1 MAMRHLWCACTKFQ
15 PNPASRRVLSRSQ
28 SGNGSRKTTRIIPS
42 VSNNQ
47 ILKAMRKSFVYAAGL
62 MCLALSITDCQKEL
76 VDQTTPASEPNFE
89 LFAQPVTT
97 KTANDGL
104 DTKWV
109 AKDAINVFHAEAGS
123 TLYVSD
129 NQFTVK
135 DIETGRFDGTV
146 SKSLSADKS
155 YDWYAFYPYSS
166 YNKTPAGIS
175 KDTFGYT
182 TIGGTSQTQTGNGSR
197 AHLAGESC
205 PLYGIASNV
214 ASDKVPSISMN
225 HLTSV
230 IKVSVTNNSGEDL
243 TVSSVSFTGTEDI
256 VGTYFIN
263 FAASPVAYKS
273 SGNAYVSSTASLTVS
288 NGEALANGS
297 SADFY
302 IALKPFTAKTGSTL
316 KLAVNGYE
324 KTLKLKNDITFTAG
338 HIKPLNFNYDKKV
351 LDCVT
356 LPWSI
361 DGTDGSTVWK
371 NTVGLSQNGLGSDYA
386 DGHKPYLTKLD
397 ADGDYVQVKYDSPAS
412 FVKFAVKMIGG
423 KNTSYMTVQGSAA
436 GQSFTDIEKFT
447 ISGKQNDILSFTTS
461 QPIDTEYRYI
471 RLLFKKGSNVGLG
484 AVEISKHST
493 DPVINADNVLGVPA
507 RGVVN
512 QELAYTITNT
522 VEGAVLSVTGDNEVV
537 TAIDIDGVVTYDVAA
552 NKTAS
557 DREGT
562 ITLTYAKDGVTLT
575 EKTVKVQQLAPVFK
589 VSRASVEIDATKG
602 AQTTITVTSD
612 FDWMADAST
621 SAGFSFSP
629 NTYAWQ
635 EGGKETVTITASN
648 ANASEAGTATLGTI
662 TFSNIETEEELIVTV
677 TQKSSYVA
685 PATDTEA
692 TYGIDAF
699 SGGTSGSGSALTI
712 INSDSNIS
720 LSGVGYRADT
730 HVKIYANQTLTITPQ
745 NGKTITNIV
754 ITATTSTYVG
764 IWKASSASV
773 SVSGTSVTWTGT
785 STAAVTLTNTASKQ
799 ARITNVVV
807 TYK

>member
-1 MAMRHLWCACTKFQ
+1 
-15 PNPASRRVLSRSQ
+15 
-28 SGNGSRKTTRIIPS
+28 
-42 VSNNQ
+42 
-47 ILKAMRKSFVYAAGL
+47 MRKSFIYAAGL

-89 LFAQPVTT
+89 LFARPVTT
-97 KTANDGL
+97 KTANNGL

-123 TLYVSD
+123 TEYVSD
-129 NQFTVK
+129 GKFTVK
-135 DIETGRFDGTV
+135 DIETGRFDGKVKT
-146 SKSLSADKS
+146 LDADKS
-155 YDWYAFYPYSS
+155 YDWYAFYPYTSQITTPGE
-166 YNKTPAGIS
+166 KTAGWV
-175 KDTFGYT
+175 TV
-182 TIGGTSQTQTGNGSR
+182 GGTSQTQTGNGSR

-214 ASDKVPSISMN
+214 ASDKVPSIAMN

-256 VGTYFIN
+256 VGTYYIN
-263 FAASPVAYKS
+263 FADSPVAYKS
-273 SGNAYVSSTASLTVS
+273 SGNAYVSPTASLTVA

-302 IALKPFTAKTGSTL
+302 IALKPFTATAGSTL

-324 KTLKLKNDITFTAG
+324 KTLTLKNDITFTAG
-338 HIKPLNFNYDKKV
+338 HIKPLNFNFDKKV

-361 DGTDGSTVWK
+361 DGTGGSSVWK
-371 NTVGLSQNGLGSDYA
+371 NTVGLSQKGLGSDYG
-386 DGHKPYLTKLD
+386 DINKPYLTKLD

-493 DPVINADNVLGVPA
+493 DPVINADNVLGVSA
-507 RGVVN
+507 RGIVN

-522 VEGAVLSVTGDNEVV
+522 VEGAVLSVAGDNTVV
-537 TAIDIDGVVTYDVAA
+537 EAIEMDGTITYDVRR
-552 NKTAS
+552 NTSKES
-557 DREGT
+557 REGS
-562 ITLTYAKDGVTLT
+562 ITLTYSKGGETLA
-575 EKTVKVQQLAPVFK
+575 EKTVKVQQNAPVFNAARTT
-589 VSRASVEIDATKG
+589 VELEATADAS
-602 AQTTITVTSD
+602 TTIVLTSD
-612 FDWMADAST
+612 FDWKAEASVGAT
-621 SAGFSFSP
+621 FTFTP
-629 NTYAWQ
+629 DTYTWA
-635 EGGKETVTITASN
+635 EGGKQTVTIKATA
-648 ANASEAGTATLGTI
+648 ANESENGTIERGTI
-662 TFSNIETEEELIVTV
+662 TFTNVETKETLEVKV

-685 PATDTEA
+685 PTTGKTVTKKISDIVSENNYKVSSGNNNVNTIMKSLK
-692 TYGIDAF
+692 IDDVITLSSTGGGNTGSF
-699 SGGTSGSGSALTI
+699 WGTSPNIDWRCYQNG
-712 INSDSNIS
+712 NSS
-720 LSGVGYRADT
+720 V
-730 HVKIYANQTLTITPQ
+730 VKISAADGYVIEKVKLIFTVSNSGTL
-745 NGKTITNIV
+745 NGGEV
-754 ITATTSTYVG
+754 
-764 IWKASSASV
+764 
-773 SVSGTSVTWTGT
+773 VSGKEYIVNAQDISYTIGHSSGT
-785 STAAVTLTNTASKQ
+785 RNGQ
-799 ARITNVVV
+799 IRITEISV
-807 TYK
+807 TYKGK

>member
-1 MAMRHLWCACTKFQ
+1 
-15 PNPASRRVLSRSQ
+15 
-28 SGNGSRKTTRIIPS
+28 
-42 VSNNQ
+42 
-47 ILKAMRKSFVYAAGL
+47 MRKSFVYAAGL
-62 MCLALSITDCQKEL
+62 MCLALSITDCRKEL

-97 KTANDGL
+97 KTANNGL

-197 AHLAGESC
+197 VHLAGESC

-324 KTLKLKNDITFTAG
+324 KTLTLKNDITFTAG
-338 HIKPLNFNYDKKV
+338 HIKPLNFNYEKKV

-361 DGTDGSTVWK
+361 DGTGGSSIWK
-371 NTVGLSQNGLGSDYA
+371 NTIGLSQKGLGNDYA
-386 DGHKPYLTKLD
+386 NTNKPYLTRFDTDK
-397 ADGDYVQVKYDSPAS
+397 DYVQIKYDSPAAK
-412 FVKFAVKMIGG
+412 VKFGVKMFG
-423 KNTSYMTVQGSAA
+423 TSASTMTVQGSADGTA
-436 GQSFTDIEKFT
+436 FSDVEAFT
-447 ISGKQNDILSFTTS
+447 IPKTQNKTYSFTTS
-461 QPIDTEYRYI
+461 KSIDASYRYI
-471 RLLFKKGSNVGLG
+471 RLSFTKGGNVGLG
-484 AVEISKHST
+484 AVEITKEST
-493 DPVINADNVLGVPA
+493 DPRTPLATPKVQAEVRD
-507 RGVVN
+507 VN
-512 QELAYTITNT
+512 SVYAFWGEIAGAKDYTVTCGTQSITLAGTDHTFTDLAYSTSYTISVVANPTDALVNAPSAAGTTTVTTGANPSGETIVTYQHIFTSKPNVGNNIKLSNVSWKIAASNLGNYNSTNYAGVQFGT
-522 VEGAVLSVTGDNEVV
+522 KNSSGSITLTSAAWSYKEKTKITEVRVWLNAGTGTPTASVNIGGKEATS
-537 TAIDIDGVVTYDVAA
+537 DGVVVKQ
-552 NKTAS
+552 NKNAQS
-557 DREGT
+557 
-562 ITLTYAKDGVTLT
+562 YK
-575 EKTVKVQQLAPVFK
+575 
-589 VSRASVEIDATKG
+589 DATML
-602 AQTTITVTSD
+602 TFTPVD
-612 FDWMADAST
+612 
-621 SAGFSFSP
+621 
-629 NTYAWQ
+629 
-635 EGGKETVTITASN
+635 GGDS
-648 ANASEAGTATLGTI
+648 G
-662 TFSNIETEEELIVTV
+662 IV
-677 TQKSSYVA
+677 
-685 PATDTEA
+685 
-692 TYGIDAF
+692 
-699 SGGTSGSGSALTI
+699 
-712 INSDSNIS
+712 
-720 LSGVGYRADT
+720 
-730 HVKIYANQTLTITPQ
+730 
-745 NGKTITNIV
+745 V
-754 ITATTSTYVG
+754 I
-764 IWKASSASV
+764 KASSSN
-773 SVSGTSVTWTGT
+773 
-785 STAAVTLTNTASKQ
+785 AAYICAIEIDCL
-799 ARITNVVV
+799 
-807 TYK
+807 

>member
-1 MAMRHLWCACTKFQ
+1 
-15 PNPASRRVLSRSQ
+15 
-28 SGNGSRKTTRIIPS
+28 
-42 VSNNQ
+42 
-47 ILKAMRKSFVYAAGL
+47 MRKSFIYAAGL

-89 LFAQPVTT
+89 LFARPVTT
-97 KTANDGL
+97 KTANNGL

-109 AKDAINVFHAEAGS
+109 AEDAINVFHAEAGS
-123 TLYVSD
+123 TEYVSD

-146 SKSLSADKS
+146 STSLSADKS
-155 YDWYAFYPYSS
+155 YDWYAFYPYTSQITTPGE
-166 YNKTPAGIS
+166 KTAGRV
-175 KDTFGYT
+175 TV
-182 TIGGTSQTQTGNGSR
+182 GGTSQTQTGNGSR

-214 ASDKVPSISMN
+214 ASDKVPSIEMN

-243 TVSSVSFTGTEDI
+243 TVSSVSFTGTENI

-302 IALKPFTAKTGSTL
+302 IALKPFTATAGSTL

-324 KTLKLKNDITFTAG
+324 KTLTLDNDITFTAG
-338 HIKPLNFNYDKKV
+338 HIKPLNFNFDKKV

-361 DGTDGSTVWK
+361 DGTGGSSIWK
-371 NTVGLSQNGLGSDYA
+371 NTIGLSQKGLGNDYA
-386 DGHKPYLTKLD
+386 NTNKPYLTKFD
-397 ADGDYVQVKYDSPAS
+397 TDKDYVQIKYDSPAAK
-412 FVKFAVKMIGG
+412 VKFGVKMFG
-423 KNTSYMTVQGSAA
+423 TSTSTMTVQGSADGTA
-436 GQSFTDIEKFT
+436 FSDIEAFT
-447 ISGKQNDILSFTTS
+447 IPKKQNGTYSFTTS
-461 QPIDTEYRYI
+461 KSIDASYRYI
-471 RLLFKKGSNVGLG
+471 RLSFTKGGNVGLG
-484 AVEISKHST
+484 AVEITKEST
-493 DPVINADNVLGVPA
+493 DPVISTENIIGVSA
-507 RGVVN
+507 HGVEN
-512 QELAYTITNT
+512 QTLVYSISNG
-522 VEGAVLSVTGDNEVV
+522 VDGAVLTAVGDGTVV
-537 TAIDIDGVVTYDVAA
+537 TTMCENDAVTYMVAA

-589 VSRASVEIDATKG
+589 VSRASVELDATKW

-612 FDWMADAST
+612 FDWMANAST

-629 NTYAWQ
+629 DTYTWQ

-764 IWKASSASV
+764 TWKASSASV

>member
-1 MAMRHLWCACTKFQ
+1 
-15 PNPASRRVLSRSQ
+15 
-28 SGNGSRKTTRIIPS
+28 
-42 VSNNQ
+42 
-47 ILKAMRKSFVYAAGL
+47 MRKSFVYAAGL

-89 LFAQPVTT
+89 LFARPVTT

-123 TLYVSD
+123 TAYVID
-129 NQFTVK
+129 GQFTVK

-256 VGTYFIN
+256 VGTYYIN

-302 IALKPFTAKTGSTL
+302 IALKPFTAKAGSTL

-324 KTLKLKNDITFTAG
+324 KTLTLKNDITFTAG
-338 HIKPLNFNYDKKV
+338 HIKPLNFNFDKKV

-397 ADGDYVQVKYDSPAS
+397 TNNDYVQVKYDSPAS

-423 KNTSYMTVQGSAA
+423 NNTSYMTVQGSAA

-447 ISGKQNDILSFTTS
+447 ISGKNNDILSFTTS

-522 VEGAVLSVTGDNEVV
+522 VEGAVLSVAGDDTVV
-537 TAIDIDGVVTYDVAA
+537 EAIEMDGTITYDVKK
-552 NKTAS
+552 NTSKES
-557 DREGT
+557 REGS
-562 ITLTYAKDGVTLT
+562 ITLTYSKGGETLA

-612 FDWMADAST
+612 FDWMADASA

-629 NTYAWQ
+629 NTYTWQ
-635 EGGKETVTITASN
+635 EGGKETVTITASADN
-648 ANASEAGTATLGTI
+648 SSESGTATLGTI
-662 TFSNIETEEELIVTV
+662 TFSNIETKEEIIVTV
-677 TQKSSYVA
+677 AQKSSYVA
-685 PATDTEA
+685 PTTDTEV

-699 SGGTSGSGSALTI
+699 SDGTSGSGSALTI
-712 INSDSNIS
+712 ANSDSNIS
-720 LSGVGYRADT
+720 LSGVGYKSGD
-730 HVKIYANQTLTITPQ
+730 HVKIYANNTLTVTPQ
-745 NGKTITNIV
+745 KGKTITKIV
-754 ITATTSTYVG
+754 ITAKSNNYIKT
-764 IWKASSASV
+764 WKASTGDV
-773 SVSGTSVTWTGT
+773 SVSGSTATWTGT
-785 STAAVTLTNTASKQ
+785 STTSITLTNSAAAQ
-799 ARITNVVV
+799 ARITKVVV

>member
-15 PNPASRRVLSRSQ
+15 PNPASRRALSRSQ
-28 SGNGSRKTTRIIPS
+28 SSNGSRKTTRIIPS

-97 KTANDGL
+97 KTANNGL

-123 TLYVSD
+123 TSYFSD
-129 NQFTVK
+129 NNFTVK

-197 AHLAGESC
+197 VHLAGESC

-324 KTLKLKNDITFTAG
+324 KTLTLKNDITFTAG
-338 HIKPLNFNYDKKV
+338 HIKPLNFDYDTSLKTATFNFADPESLGLTKPAQSGETKIETPIAK
-351 LDCVT
+351 DGIT
-356 LPWSI
+356 L
-361 DGTDGSTVWK
+361 TTANGSTATRIYNSKGSCDLRVYK
-371 NTVGLSQNGLGSDYA
+371 DGGKLTFSAADGYLIKSISFVGGKTTAISVDSGVYA
-386 DGHKPYLTKLD
+386 DNVWTGKSQSVTFTATNTLQISSASLVYEKGVVLPSLATPEVLAEVQNVNSVYAHWGEIVGAK
-397 ADGDYVQVKYDSPAS
+397 DY
-412 FVKFAVKMIGG
+412 
-423 KNTSYMTVQGSAA
+423 TVTCGEQTFTTAATEYTFTNLAYSTEYTVSVVANPSDETTNAPSAA
-436 GQSFTDIEKFT
+436 GKSEIVKTGANPSGETIVETKIDFEAELTTFVDWSFTNIAK
-447 ISGKQNDILSFTTS
+447 N
-461 QPIDTEYRYI
+461 
-471 RLLFKKGSNVGLG
+471 N
-484 AVEISKHST
+484 
-493 DPVINADNVLGVPA
+493 
-507 RGVVN
+507 
-512 QELAYTITNT
+512 TITAKAGSYYGKT
-522 VEGAVLSVTGDNEVV
+522 TG
-537 TAIDIDGVVTYDVAA
+537 
-552 NKTAS
+552 KTAS
-557 DREGT
+557 
-562 ITLTYAKDGVTLT
+562 A
-575 EKTVKVQQLAPVFK
+575 
-589 VSRASVEIDATKG
+589 ATKG
-602 AQTTITVTSD
+602 IIAKPKNV
-612 FDWMADAST
+612 
-621 SAGFSFSP
+621 SFSIS
-629 NTYAWQ
+629 
-635 EGGKETVTITASN
+635 KETTNTTSSKWKVQVSTNNKDWTDVKSVSATDMSKGVWKDYSVDLASYKDVYVRIYY
-648 ANASEAGTATLGTI
+648 AGTTAIRCIDEVVL
-662 TFSNIETEEELIVTV
+662 
-677 TQKSSYVA
+677 SYV
-685 PATDTEA
+685 
-692 TYGIDAF
+692 
-699 SGGTSGSGSALTI
+699 
-712 INSDSNIS
+712 
-720 LSGVGYRADT
+720 
-730 HVKIYANQTLTITPQ
+730 K
-745 NGKTITNIV
+745 
-754 ITATTSTYVG
+754 
-764 IWKASSASV
+764 
-773 SVSGTSVTWTGT
+773 
-785 STAAVTLTNTASKQ
+785 
-799 ARITNVVV
+799 
-807 TYK
+807 

>member
-1 MAMRHLWCACTKFQ
+1 
-15 PNPASRRVLSRSQ
+15 
-28 SGNGSRKTTRIIPS
+28 
-42 VSNNQ
+42 
-47 ILKAMRKSFVYAAGL
+47 MRKSFVYAAGL

-97 KTANDGL
+97 KTANNGL

-109 AKDAINVFHAEAGS
+109 ANDAINVFHAEAGS
-123 TLYVSD
+123 TAYDSD
-129 NQFTVK
+129 GRFTVK

-273 SGNAYVSSTASLTVS
+273 RGNAYVSSTASLTVS

-324 KTLKLKNDITFTAG
+324 KTLTLKNDITFTAG
-338 HIKPLNFNYDKKV
+338 HIKPLNFNFDKKV

-361 DGTDGSTVWK
+361 DGTGGSSVWK
-371 NTVGLSQNGLGSDYA
+371 NTVGLSQKGLGSDYG
-386 DGHKPYLTKLD
+386 DINKPYLTKLD

-447 ISGKQNDILSFTTS
+447 ISGKNNDILSFTTS
-461 QPIDTEYRYI
+461 QPINTEYRYI

-493 DPVINADNVLGVPA
+493 DPVINADNVLGVSA

-522 VEGAVLSVTGDNEVV
+522 VEGAVLSVAGDNTVV
-537 TAIDIDGVVTYDVAA
+537 EAIEMDGTITYDVKK
-552 NKTAS
+552 NTSKES
-557 DREGT
+557 REGS
-562 ITLTYAKDGVTLT
+562 ITLTYSKGGETLA

-612 FDWMADAST
+612 FDWMADASA

-629 NTYAWQ
+629 NTYTWQ
-635 EGGKETVTITASN
+635 EGGKETVTITASADN
-648 ANASEAGTATLGTI
+648 SSESGTATLGTI
-662 TFSNIETEEELIVTV
+662 TFSNIETKEEIIVTV
-677 TQKSSYVA
+677 AQKSSYVA
-685 PATDTEA
+685 PTTDTEV

-699 SGGTSGSGSALTI
+699 SDGTSGSGSALTI
-712 INSDSNIS
+712 ANSDSNIS
-720 LSGVGYRADT
+720 LSGVGYKSGD
-730 HVKIYANQTLTITPQ
+730 HVKIYANNTLTVTPQ
-745 NGKTITNIV
+745 KGKTITKIV
-754 ITATTSTYVG
+754 ITAKSNNYIKT
-764 IWKASSASV
+764 WKASTGDV
-773 SVSGTSVTWTGT
+773 SVSGSTATWTGT
-785 STAAVTLTNTASKQ
+785 STTSITLTNSAAAQ
-799 ARITNVVV
+799 ARITKVVV

>member
-1 MAMRHLWCACTKFQ
+1 
-15 PNPASRRVLSRSQ
+15 
-28 SGNGSRKTTRIIPS
+28 
-42 VSNNQ
+42 
-47 ILKAMRKSFVYAAGL
+47 MRKSFIYAAGL

-89 LFAQPVTT
+89 LFARPVTT
-97 KTANDGL
+97 KTANNDL

-109 AKDAINVFHAEAGS
+109 AEDAINVFHAETGS
-123 TLYVSD
+123 TKYVSD
-129 NQFTVK
+129 GKFTVK
-135 DIETGRFDGTV
+135 DIETGRFDGKV
-146 SKSLSADKS
+146 STSLSADKS

-273 SGNAYVSSTASLTVS
+273 RGNAYVSSTASLTVS

-324 KTLKLKNDITFTAG
+324 KTLTLKNDITFTAG
-338 HIKPLNFNYDKKV
+338 HIKPLNFNFDKKV

-361 DGTDGSTVWK
+361 DGTGGSSVWK
-371 NTVGLSQNGLGSDYA
+371 NTVGLSQKGLGSDYG
-386 DGHKPYLTKLD
+386 DINKPYLTKLD

-423 KNTSYMTVQGSAA
+423 NNTSYMTVQGSAA

-461 QPIDTEYRYI
+461 QPIDAEYRYI

-484 AVEISKHST
+484 AVEISMHST
-493 DPVINADNVLGVPA
+493 DPVINADNVLGVSA

-522 VEGAVLSVTGDNEVV
+522 VEGAVLSVAGDNTVV
-537 TAIDIDGVVTYDVAA
+537 EAIEMDGTITYDVKK
-552 NKTAS
+552 NTSKES
-557 DREGT
+557 REGS
-562 ITLTYAKDGVTLT
+562 ITLTYSKGGETLA
-575 EKTVKVQQLAPVFK
+575 EKTVKVQQNAPVFNAARTT
-589 VSRASVEIDATKG
+589 VELEATVDAS
-602 AQTTITVTSD
+602 TTITLTSD
-612 FDWMADAST
+612 FDWMAEA
-621 SAGFSFSP
+621 SAGATFTFTP
-629 NTYAWQ
+629 DTYTWA
-635 EGGKETVTITASN
+635 EGGKQTVTIKATA
-648 ANASEAGTATLGTI
+648 ANESENGTIERGTI
-662 TFSNIETEEELIVTV
+662 TFTNIETKETLEVKV

-685 PATDTEA
+685 PTIGKTVTKKISDIVSENNYKVSSGNNVNTIMKSLK
-692 TYGIDAF
+692 IDDVITLSSTGGGNTGSF
-699 SGGTSGSGSALTI
+699 WGTSPNIDWRCYQNG
-712 INSDSNIS
+712 NSS
-720 LSGVGYRADT
+720 V
-730 HVKIYANQTLTITPQ
+730 VKISAADGYVIEKVKLIFTVSNSGTL
-745 NGKTITNIV
+745 NGGEV
-754 ITATTSTYVG
+754 
-764 IWKASSASV
+764 
-773 SVSGTSVTWTGT
+773 VSGKEYIVNAQDISYTIGHSSGT
-785 STAAVTLTNTASKQ
+785 KNNGQ
-799 ARITNVVV
+799 IRITEISV
-807 TYK
+807 TYKGK

>member
-1 MAMRHLWCACTKFQ
+1 
-15 PNPASRRVLSRSQ
+15 
-28 SGNGSRKTTRIIPS
+28 
-42 VSNNQ
+42 
-47 ILKAMRKSFVYAAGL
+47 

-123 TLYVSD
+123 TAYDSD
-129 NQFTVK
+129 GRFTVK

-302 IALKPFTAKTGSTL
+302 IALKPFTAKTGTTL

-324 KTLKLKNDITFTAG
+324 KTLTLKNDITFTAG
-338 HIKPLNFNYDKKV
+338 HIKPLNFNFDKKV

-371 NTVGLSQNGLGSDYA
+371 NTVGLSQNGINTKDYA
-386 DGHKPYLTKLD
+386 SSNSPYLTKID
-397 ADGDYVQVKYDSPAS
+397 NTNDYVQIKIDSPAS
-412 FVKFAVKMIGG
+412 FVKFGVKGFSGG
-423 KNTSYMTVQGSAA
+423 SGSTESSMTVQGSIS
-436 GQSFTDIEKFT
+436 GDTFTDIEKFT
-447 ISGKQNDILSFTTS
+447 ISSAKILSFTTS
-461 QPIDTEYRYI
+461 ATINPEYRYI
-471 RLLFKKGSNVGLG
+471 RLLFTKGSYNVGLG
-484 AVEISKHST
+484 AVEITKEST
-493 DPVINADNVLGVPA
+493 DPRTPLATPKVQAEVRDVNSVYAFWGEIAGAKDYTVTCGEQTITTAETEYTFKDLSYSTEYTVSVVANPSDETTNAPSAAGRSEIVKTGANPA
-507 RGVVN
+507 ETVVETKIDFEA
-512 QELAYTITNT
+512 ELA
-522 VEGAVLSVTGDNEVV
+522 
-537 TAIDIDGVVTYDVAA
+537 
-552 NKTAS
+552 
-557 DREGT
+557 
-562 ITLTYAKDGVTLT
+562 
-575 EKTVKVQQLAPVFK
+575 
-589 VSRASVEIDATKG
+589 
-602 AQTTITVTSD
+602 
-612 FDWMADAST
+612 
-621 SAGFSFSP
+621 
-629 NTYAWQ
+629 
-635 EGGKETVTITASN
+635 
-648 ANASEAGTATLGTI
+648 
-662 TFSNIETEEELIVTV
+662 
-677 TQKSSYVA
+677 
-685 PATDTEA
+685 
-692 TYGIDAF
+692 
-699 SGGTSGSGSALTI
+699 
-712 INSDSNIS
+712 
-720 LSGVGYRADT
+720 
-730 HVKIYANQTLTITPQ
+730 
-745 NGKTITNIV
+745 
-754 ITATTSTYVG
+754 TYVDWSFA
-764 IWKASSASV
+764 I
-773 SVSGTSVTWTGT
+773 
-785 STAAVTLTNTASKQ
+785 
-799 ARITNVVV
+799 I
-807 TYK
+807 

>member
-1 MAMRHLWCACTKFQ
+1 
-15 PNPASRRVLSRSQ
+15 
-28 SGNGSRKTTRIIPS
+28 
-42 VSNNQ
+42 
-47 ILKAMRKSFVYAAGL
+47 MRKSFIYAAGL

-89 LFAQPVTT
+89 LFARPVTT
-97 KTANDGL
+97 KTANNDL

-109 AKDAINVFHAEAGS
+109 ANDGINVFHAEAGS

-155 YDWYAFYPYSS
+155 YDWYAFYPYTSQIS
-166 YNKTPAGIS
+166 TPG
-175 KDTFGYT
+175 DREVGWVTV
-182 TIGGTSQTQTGNGSR
+182 GGTSQTQTGNGSR

-263 FAASPVAYKS
+263 FAASPVSYKS

-324 KTLKLKNDITFTAG
+324 KTLTLKNDITFTAG

-397 ADGDYVQVKYDSPAS
+397 TNNDYVQVKYDSPAS

-423 KNTSYMTVQGSAA
+423 NNTSYMTVQGSAA

-447 ISGKQNDILSFTTS
+447 ISGKNNDILSFTTS

-522 VEGAVLSVTGDNEVV
+522 VEGAVLSVAGDNTVV
-537 TAIDIDGVVTYDVAA
+537 EAIEMDGTITYDVKK
-552 NKTAS
+552 NTSKES
-557 DREGT
+557 REGS
-562 ITLTYAKDGVTLT
+562 ITLTYSKGGETLA

-612 FDWMADAST
+612 FDWMADASA

-629 NTYAWQ
+629 NTYTWQ
-635 EGGKETVTITASN
+635 EGGKETVTITASADN
-648 ANASEAGTATLGTI
+648 SSESGTATLGTI
-662 TFSNIETEEELIVTV
+662 TFSNIETKEEIIVTV
-677 TQKSSYVA
+677 AQKSSYVA
-685 PATDTEA
+685 PTTDTEV

-699 SGGTSGSGSALTI
+699 SDGTSGSGSALTI
-712 INSDSNIS
+712 ANSDSNIS
-720 LSGVGYRADT
+720 LSGVGYKSGD
-730 HVKIYANQTLTITPQ
+730 HVKIYANNTLTVTPQ
-745 NGKTITNIV
+745 KGKTITKIV
-754 ITATTSTYVG
+754 ITAKSNNYIKT
-764 IWKASSASV
+764 WKASTGDV
-773 SVSGTSVTWTGT
+773 SVSGSTATWTGT
-785 STAAVTLTNTASKQ
+785 STTSITLTNSAAAQ
-799 ARITNVVV
+799 ARITKVVV

>member
-15 PNPASRRVLSRSQ
+15 PNPASRRALSRSQ

-62 MCLALSITDCQKEL
+62 MCLALSITDCRKEL

-97 KTANDGL
+97 KTSNDGL
-104 DTKWV
+104 DTRWV

-155 YDWYAFYPYSS
+155 YDWYAFYPYTSQIS
-166 YNKTPAGIS
+166 TPG
-175 KDTFGYT
+175 DREVGWVTV
-182 TIGGTSQTQTGNGSR
+182 GGTSQTQTGNGSR
-197 AHLAGESC
+197 VHLAGESC

-214 ASDKVPSISMN
+214 ASDKVPSIEMN

-324 KTLKLKNDITFTAG
+324 KTLTLKNDITFTAG
-338 HIKPLNFNYDKKV
+338 HIKPLNFNYEKKV

-361 DGTDGSTVWK
+361 DGTGGSSIWK
-371 NTVGLSQNGLGSDYA
+371 NTIGLSQKGLGNDYA
-386 DGHKPYLTKLD
+386 NTNKPYLTRFDTDK
-397 ADGDYVQVKYDSPAS
+397 DYVQIKYDSPAAK
-412 FVKFAVKMIGG
+412 VKFGVKMFG
-423 KNTSYMTVQGSAA
+423 TSASTMTVQGSADGTA
-436 GQSFTDIEKFT
+436 FSDVEAFT
-447 ISGKQNDILSFTTS
+447 IPKTQNKTYSFTTS
-461 QPIDTEYRYI
+461 KSIDASYRYI
-471 RLLFKKGSNVGLG
+471 RLSFTKGGNVGLG
-484 AVEISKHST
+484 AVEITKEST
-493 DPVINADNVLGVPA
+493 DPRTPLATPKVQAEVRD
-507 RGVVN
+507 VN
-512 QELAYTITNT
+512 SVYAFWGEIAGAKDYTVTCGTQSITLAGTDHTFTDLAYSTSYTISVVANPTDALVNAPSAAGTTTVTTGANPSGETIVTYQHIFTSKPNVGNNIKLSNVSWKIAASNLGNYNSTNYAGVQFGT
-522 VEGAVLSVTGDNEVV
+522 KNSSGSITLTSAAWSYKEKTKITEVRVWLNAGTGTPTASVNIGGKEATS
-537 TAIDIDGVVTYDVAA
+537 DGVVVKQ
-552 NKTAS
+552 NKNAQS
-557 DREGT
+557 
-562 ITLTYAKDGVTLT
+562 YK
-575 EKTVKVQQLAPVFK
+575 
-589 VSRASVEIDATKG
+589 DATML
-602 AQTTITVTSD
+602 TFTPVD
-612 FDWMADAST
+612 
-621 SAGFSFSP
+621 
-629 NTYAWQ
+629 
-635 EGGKETVTITASN
+635 GGDS
-648 ANASEAGTATLGTI
+648 G
-662 TFSNIETEEELIVTV
+662 IV
-677 TQKSSYVA
+677 
-685 PATDTEA
+685 
-692 TYGIDAF
+692 
-699 SGGTSGSGSALTI
+699 
-712 INSDSNIS
+712 
-720 LSGVGYRADT
+720 
-730 HVKIYANQTLTITPQ
+730 
-745 NGKTITNIV
+745 V
-754 ITATTSTYVG
+754 I
-764 IWKASSASV
+764 KASSSN
-773 SVSGTSVTWTGT
+773 
-785 STAAVTLTNTASKQ
+785 AAYICAIEIDCL
-799 ARITNVVV
+799 
-807 TYK
+807 

>member
-1 MAMRHLWCACTKFQ
+1 
-15 PNPASRRVLSRSQ
+15 
-28 SGNGSRKTTRIIPS
+28 
-42 VSNNQ
+42 
-47 ILKAMRKSFVYAAGL
+47 MRKSFIYAAGL

-89 LFAQPVTT
+89 LFARPVTT
-97 KTANDGL
+97 KTANNGL

-109 AKDAINVFHAEAGS
+109 ANDDINVFHAEAGS
-123 TLYVSD
+123 TTYVSD

-135 DIETGRFDGTV
+135 DIETGRFDGMV

-155 YDWYAFYPYSS
+155 YDWYAFYPYTSQIT
-166 YNKTPAGIS
+166 TPG
-175 KDTFGYT
+175 DREVGWVTV
-182 TIGGTSQTQTGNGSR
+182 GGTSQTQTGNGSR

-273 SGNAYVSSTASLTVS
+273 SGNAYVSSTASLTVP

-324 KTLKLKNDITFTAG
+324 KTLTLKNDITFTAG
-338 HIKPLNFNYDKKV
+338 HIKPLNFNFDKKV

-361 DGTDGSTVWK
+361 DGTGGSSIWK
-371 NTVGLSQNGLGSDYA
+371 NTIGLSQKGLGNDYA
-386 DGHKPYLTKLD
+386 NTNKPYLTKFD
-397 ADGDYVQVKYDSPAS
+397 TDKDYVQIKYDSPAAK
-412 FVKFAVKMIGG
+412 VKFGVKMFG
-423 KNTSYMTVQGSAA
+423 TSTSTMTVQGSADGTA
-436 GQSFTDIEKFT
+436 FSDIEAFT
-447 ISGKQNDILSFTTS
+447 IPKKQNGTYSFTTS
-461 QPIDTEYRYI
+461 KSIDASYRYI
-471 RLLFKKGSNVGLG
+471 RLSFTKGGNVGLG
-484 AVEISKHST
+484 AVEITKEST
-493 DPVINADNVLGVPA
+493 DPVISTENIIGVSA
-507 RGVVN
+507 HGVEN
-512 QELAYTITNT
+512 QTLVYSISNG
-522 VEGAVLSVTGDNEVV
+522 VDGAVLTAVGDGTVV
-537 TAIDIDGVVTYDVAA
+537 TTMCENDAVTYMVAA
-552 NKTAS
+552 NKSAS

-589 VSRASVEIDATKG
+589 VSRASVELDATKG

-612 FDWMADAST
+612 FDWMANAST

-629 NTYAWQ
+629 DTYTWQ

-685 PATDTEA
+685 PAADTEA

-764 IWKASSASV
+764 TWKASSASV